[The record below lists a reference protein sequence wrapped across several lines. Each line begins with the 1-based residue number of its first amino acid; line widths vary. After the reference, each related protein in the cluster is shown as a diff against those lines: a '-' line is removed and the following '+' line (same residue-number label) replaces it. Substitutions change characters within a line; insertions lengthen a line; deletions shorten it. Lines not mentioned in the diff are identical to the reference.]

1 MNEYLERDERYVIGG
16 RSGRA
21 ILAVI
26 GMGLTGM
33 GLEAQIESHTRAT
46 GKTKPSTQQFV
57 LLFRQGAPRSMA
69 ERKRRSDEVIAWVRQ
84 QDSAGHHIVSHE
96 LADEN
101 RWIGPDV
108 PGAPTRVPVVVASPD
123 DVGALS
129 NILFLQAHDLAEAV
143 EIARTHPGLRYG
155 ASVEVRAGSP
165 RGAAGPAESL
175 AATPA
180 R

>member
-1 MNEYLERDERYVIGG
+1 MNESMERDERYVVGG

-33 GLEAQIESHTRAT
+33 GLEAQIESHARVA
-46 GKTKPSTQQFV
+46 GKTRPSMQQFV
-57 LLFRQGAPRSMA
+57 LLFRQGPPLPVA
-69 ERKRRSDEVIAWVRQ
+69 EQKRLSDEVVAWARQ
-84 QDSAGHHIVSHE
+84 QDARGHHVDPRQ
-96 LADEN
+96 LGDEN

-108 PGAPTRVPVVVASPD
+108 PGAPTGDSVVVASPD

-129 NILFLQAHDLAEAV
+129 SILFLQARDFAEAV

-155 ASVEVRAGSP
+155 ASVEVRARP
-165 RGAAGPAESL
+165 
-175 AATPA
+175 
-180 R
+180 

>member
-33 GLEAQIESHTRAT
+33 GLEAQIESHARAT
-46 GKTKPSTQQFV
+46 EKTRPSTQQFV
-57 LLFRQGAPRSMA
+57 LVFRQGAPLSAA
-69 ERKRRSDEVIAWVRQ
+69 EQKRRSDEVVAWAQ
-84 QDSAGHHIVSHE
+84 HQDSLGHHVVSHE
-96 LADEN
+96 LGDEN
-101 RWIGPDV
+101 RRIGPDV

-129 NILFLQAHDLAEAV
+129 HILFLQAHDFAEAV
-143 EIARTHPGLRYG
+143 AIARTHPGLRYG
-155 ASVEVRAGSP
+155 ASVEVRAWSP
-165 RGAAGPAESL
+165 RGAAWP
-175 AATPA
+175 
-180 R
+180 